1 MTSVSSLRVAH
12 VALWGLAS
20 DRVAA
25 DNELS
30 LITGDSTLRSF
41 ASHLKTRGREVSNYC
56 IAGKKKS
63 RSFLSIRTDAESE
76 ATLTGSDNKER
87 LRSERWRQRKVSDG

>member
-56 IAGKKKS
+56 IAEKKNHAAS
-63 RSFLSIRTDAESE
+63 SPFEPMLSP
-76 ATLTGSDNKER
+76 K
-87 LRSERWRQRKVSDG
+87 QR